1 MQVLVDTSVWSLA
14 LRRHKNQLSASES
27 ARVTSLREL
36 IQDNRVRLIGP
47 IRQQLLSGIR
57 EIEQFDKLREQLRAF
72 PDEPLTTHDF
82 EAAAHWS
89 NQCRRRG
96 VTGSAIDFLICAIAT
111 ARGWEIFTI
120 DADFRGYAKVIP
132 IQLHAAH

>member
-36 IQDNRVRLIGP
+36 IRDNRVRLIGP

-96 VTGSAIDFLICAIAT
+96 VTGSAIDFLICAIAI

-120 DADFRGYAKVIP
+120 DADFRGYTQVIP